1 MLIKFLSKT
10 SKQLKE
16 HCKLLSG
23 EEKQNLYSEVL
34 NKVKNTPRDSR
45 EGIDQLKKLSKM
57 AVAIEETTDSKL
69 LEKFKDDHP
78 LREVS
83 IAYVSGGAKNYLFS
97 LSNSSE
103 LYDLEED
110 REKAIYQAI
119 KSNDRELI
127 KHLLMVLISGDI
139 KIEFFKELEM
149 LLSGAYEKLKVNL
162 SQDMKNYLEKNISL
176 KRFVYGN
183 IDVLTAKPV
192 DVLAMINLFIV
203 QSGENYKIDEL
214 LLSKIAESLEE
225 GELRSQINQMTE
237 TLKKHER
244 FAELEYKVRRL
255 KSELSIGESKYSA
268 EVIKSSIEERER
280 KMREIG
286 DKSNQVIK
294 EREEL
299 LSRLSN
305 SSNKRHY
312 CTSWQKDQTIT

>member
-1 MLIKFLSKT
+1 M
-10 SKQLKE
+10 
-16 HCKLLSG
+16 
-23 EEKQNLYSEVL
+23 
-34 NKVKNTPRDSR
+34 
-45 EGIDQLKKLSKM
+45 SKM
-57 AVAIEETTDSKL
+57 AVAIEGTTDSKL

-103 LYDLEED
+103 LYDLKEN
-110 REKAIYQAI
+110 REKAIYYAI

-127 KHLLMVLISGDI
+127 KHLLMVLVSGDI
-139 KIEFFKELEM
+139 ETEFFKELEM
-149 LLSGAYEKLKVNL
+149 LLSEAYEKLKVNL
-162 SQDMKNYLEKNISL
+162 SEDMKNYLEKNISL
-176 KRFVYGN
+176 KRFIYGN
-183 IDVLTAKPV
+183 VGVLTAKPV
-192 DVLAMINLFIV
+192 DVRAMINLFIV

-225 GELRSQINQMTE
+225 GELRSQINQMIE

-255 KSELSIGESKYSA
+255 KSELASGESKYSA
-268 EVIKSSIEERER
+268 EVMKSSIEERER

-305 SSNKRHY
+305 SSNRRN
-312 CTSWQKDQTIT
+312 